1 MANLATISNNILADS
16 GIDPINLIVG
26 TGTVN
31 YIPKFTGEDTL
42 ANSAIQD
49 DGSSISIG
57 RETFI
62 TGTTAY
68 FQVGNGGAGTGKF
81 QIEASSGSAIIG
93 TRDASS
99 IAFRTN
105 LTTKMTLDTSGI
117 LGLGVTPSAWQDAK
131 AIQVGSTAAPYLA
144 LFQQTT
150 STSDGYLGWNARLT
164 GYRTFAYI
172 TTGDAVSLYR
182 LNAGNHVWFNAPSGT
197 AGNAI
202 SLTQAMTLGTN
213 SGLSIGTPSAAPSQ
227 GLLVQG
233 SVGIGTA
240 SITAKLVVAATTNAI
255 ARVTGTD
262 NTAFSSS
269 TFWTDQA
276 PLLVINNT
284 STTVNTVA
292 GIKFELGNTNA
303 AAGIGAIQET
313 SNSAAGLVFT
323 TGGASSG
330 NNNPERMRITSGGNV
345 GIGTASPSARLTILT
360 PTSDSTVGF
369 NLRAFATGADGERT
383 VISRYTSSNDNNWAN
398 SVYRAWAHI
407 YETNGSEKMRLTS
420 GGNLIINPVGSYN
433 ESLLTIKAAN
443 TNGKQIHI
451 VQSNDDR
458 GWRFSARTDGHFYLD
473 STYTGSDSN
482 VLNARFDT
490 GNVMIGSAGDN
501 GGKLRVKNT
510 TNAYVIAFEKWNS
523 TLTLGGF
530 FQNSGSSG
538 EMILVDTNGSQN
550 VLISSSGN
558 SYWNAPSA
566 RFSIG
571 TTVNTTDLFRVNGT
585 TFSNDIMTWNPQN
598 DNRSG
603 IAWRFGEASIAS
615 ITPNRRLRVNVGG
628 TEYYIG
634 AIEV

>member
-1 MANLATISNNILADS
+1 MGLINSETGSNVGGDFTLFRYNDNGTFNSFNLTMNRSTGAATFSSSVTATSYSL
-16 GIDPINLIVG
+16 G
-26 TGTVN
+26 TGN
-31 YIPKFTGEDTL
+31 GRFEISGFWGTL
-42 ANSAIQD
+42 
-49 DGSSISIG
+49 
-57 RETFI
+57 I
-62 TGTTAY
+62 T
-68 FQVGNGGAGTGKF
+68 AGTGSF
-81 QIEASSGSAIIG
+81 SNFALIDAATNGIMYNPTG
-93 TRDASS
+93 TL
-99 IAFRTN
+99 N
-105 LTTKMTLDTSGI
+105 M
-117 LGLGVTPSAWQDAK
+117 
-131 AIQVGSTAAPYLA
+131 
-144 LFQQTT
+144 
-150 STSDGYLGWNARLT
+150 
-164 GYRTFAYI
+164 TFA
-172 TTGDAVSLYR
+172 
-182 LNAGNHVWFNAPSGT
+182 
-197 AGNAI
+197 
-202 SLTQAMTLGTN
+202 
-213 SGLSIGTPSAAPSQ
+213 
-227 GLLVQG
+227 G
-233 SVGIGTA
+233 S
-240 SITAKLVVAATTNAI
+240 
-255 ARVTGTD
+255 
-262 NTAFSSS
+262 
-269 TFWTDQA
+269 
-276 PLLVINNT
+276 
-284 STTVNTVA
+284 
-292 GIKFELGNTNA
+292 
-303 AAGIGAIQET
+303 
-313 SNSAAGLVFT
+313 
-323 TGGASSG
+323 
-330 NNNPERMRITSGGNV
+330 V

-369 NLRAFATGADGERT
+369 NLRAFATGSDGERT

-420 GGNLIINPVGSYN
+420 GGNLIINPVGIYN

-490 GNVMIGSAGDN
+490 GNVMIGAGDN
-501 GGKLRVKNT
+501 GGKLRVRNT
-510 TNAYVIAFEKWNS
+510 TNAYAIAFEKWNS

-585 TFSNDIMTWNPQN
+585 TFSNNIMTWNPQN

-615 ITPNRRLRVNVGG
+615 VTPNRRLRVSVGG

-634 AIEV
+634 AVEV